1 MSRFSSLTI
10 KDHIRESELI
20 NKRILISAVGAGI
33 LLLILLG
40 RLFQL
45 QIVDAQHYSS
55 LSENNRVSLLPIAP
69 TRGLIYD
76 RQGRLLAQNLPSFTL
91 ELVPEHIKDL
101 KGTLATLQNLVR
113 IDKNELRRFR
123 KQLRRKRRFEGVP
136 LRFRL
141 NDAEVAR
148 IAVNQHRL
156 PGVEIRAQLSRH
168 YPLGS
173 LASHAIG
180 YVGRIDEKELRQL
193 DASNYS
199 ATTHIGKV
207 GVEKS
212 YEHLL
217 HGEVGFQRVETN
229 AQGRILHVL
238 ERTLPT
244 PGKNL
249 YLNLDARLQA
259 IAEQGFNKD
268 NGSLVAI
275 DPNNGAV
282 LALVS
287 IPTFDPNLFV
297 NGIDSKTYNAL
308 SQSSHRPLFNRA
320 LRGQYPPG
328 STLKPFIGLAGIEL
342 DEVKPNESI
351 NCPGWYML
359 KNDDRHYRDWKKEGH
374 SETDLR
380 KAIVESC
387 DVYFYDL
394 SLALKI
400 DRLHEYLTSFGL
412 GSVTGIDIRGE
423 QPGLIP
429 SRAWK
434 RRIYNQ
440 PWFPGE
446 TLISGI
452 GQGFVLTTPL
462 QLASITATLSNLG
475 QRYQPQILH
484 AIQEPGTEALSIQ
497 TAVPMGKV
505 PIARTEHW
513 HTMIDIMEDVI
524 HSLHGTA
531 RGISHNLPYRIAGK
545 TGTAQVFGIKD
556 DEEYVAE
563 DIVKKLRDHALFIGF
578 APAQKPTI
586 AVATIVEN
594 GGSGGAIAAP
604 IVRRVMDYYLLQRD
618 GANDATE

>member
-1 MSRFSSLTI
+1 MRRFSSLTI

-20 NKRILISAVGAGI
+20 NRRILISAVGASI
-33 LLLILLG
+33 LLLILLS

-55 LSENNRVSLLPIAP
+55 LSENNRVNLLPIAP

-91 ELVPEHIKDL
+91 ELVPEHIKNLEETLTTL
-101 KGTLATLQNLVR
+101 KNLVR
-113 IDKNELRRFR
+113 INDNELRRFR
-123 KQLRRKRRFEGVP
+123 KQLKRKRRFEGVP

-193 DASNYS
+193 DVSDYS

-238 ERTLPT
+238 ERTLPI

-259 IAEQGFNKD
+259 IAEQGFKED

-297 NGIDSKTYNAL
+297 NGIDSKSYNAL

-342 DEVKPNESI
+342 DVVKDHESI

-359 KNDDRHYRDWKKEGH
+359 KNDERHYRDWKKEGH
-374 SETDLR
+374 LETDLR

-394 SLALKI
+394 SLALQI

-423 QPGLIP
+423 QSGLMP

-446 TLISGI
+446 TLITGI

-462 QLASITATLSNLG
+462 QLASITATLSTLG

-505 PIARTEHW
+505 AIAKSEHW

-531 RGISHNLPYRIAGK
+531 RGISHSLPYRIAGK

-578 APAQKPTI
+578 APAQKPAI
-586 AVATIVEN
+586 AVSAIVEN

-604 IVRRVMDYYLLQRD
+604 IVRRVMDYYLLQSD
-618 GANDATE
+618 EASDATE